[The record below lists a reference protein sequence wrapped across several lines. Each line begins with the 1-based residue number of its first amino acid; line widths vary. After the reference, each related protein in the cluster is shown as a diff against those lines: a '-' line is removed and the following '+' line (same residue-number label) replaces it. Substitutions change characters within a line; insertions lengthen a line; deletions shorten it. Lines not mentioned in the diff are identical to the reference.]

1 MKLSFFILYSL
12 FLIYVTN
19 LTVTQQNIN
28 TDEERESALLS
39 RLRIILGV
47 DTEGVLMLVSFFKIK
62 LANS

>member
-47 DTEGVLMLVSFFKIK
+47 DTEGVLMLVSLIKII